1 MLAAPHEPVHQPNGA
16 AILSEQQR
24 AAQLQLDLDL
34 GVDMSKA
41 AYGAG
46 EGFST
51 APTFE
56 STEEILG
63 DTLALHLKKCTEDS
77 ATPLPPI
84 TRPVS
89 GAPA

>member
-1 MLAAPHEPVHQPNGA
+1 
-16 AILSEQQR
+16 
-24 AAQLQLDLDL
+24 
-34 GVDMSKA
+34 MSKA

-77 ATPLPPI
+77 ATPLPPKSLKLL
-84 TRPVS
+84 PVKYDAES
-89 GAPA
+89 AAESLKLLS